1 MQTSAKAFL
10 FDKTFFAKESLFY
23 IFSNR
28 KEVCLMLKQT
38 ICTLA
43 IFSIVTVIMPI
54 SVSASRLPRFELPQR
69 ELPRHELP
77 EFRVPELTPL
87 ETPEL
92 SVNFDERVNNLE
104 GRGLGRS
111 FSLPETQSVE
121 RPQLTEYQQDS
132 LIPRNRVI
140 PAPNMSLFGRIRG
153 FVLGGLSALTQ
164 RRTFEPGHNLA
175 AREAQERE
183 ELEIKRNQNNNFIDN
198 IPNIEGT
205 ETIRE
210 GVGAA
215 GRRVDG
221 KEVVVNSNA
230 MHSVGNLVEE
240 WVGGSTRMI
249 NPARRER

>member
-1 MQTSAKAFL
+1 
-10 FDKTFFAKESLFY
+10 
-23 IFSNR
+23 
-28 KEVCLMLKQT
+28 MLKQT

>member
-1 MQTSAKAFL
+1 
-10 FDKTFFAKESLFY
+10 
-23 IFSNR
+23 
-28 KEVCLMLKQT
+28 MLKQT

-54 SVSASRLPRFELPQR
+54 SVSASRLPRFELPRR

-87 ETPEL
+87 EAPEL
-92 SVNFDERVNNLE
+92 SVNFDERVNSLE

-111 FSLPETQSVE
+111 FNLPETQPVE

-183 ELEIKRNQNNNFIDN
+183 ELQNKRDENNNFIGN

-221 KEVVVNSNA
+221 KEVVVNSNV
-230 MHSVGNLVEE
+230 MHTVGNAVGE
-240 WVGGSTRMI
+240 WVEDSSRMI
-249 NPARRER
+249 NPARRAR